1 LTVTG
6 AHKNNLEDI
15 KKKKERKEEHKM
27 YTMIIQVIIKM
38 AEVIILRFVTLM
50 KLSREIKVFS
60 KPLTYKRETGL
71 KTA

>member
-1 LTVTG
+1 
-6 AHKNNLEDI
+6 
-15 KKKKERKEEHKM
+15 M

-60 KPLTYKRETGL
+60 KPLTHKRETGL